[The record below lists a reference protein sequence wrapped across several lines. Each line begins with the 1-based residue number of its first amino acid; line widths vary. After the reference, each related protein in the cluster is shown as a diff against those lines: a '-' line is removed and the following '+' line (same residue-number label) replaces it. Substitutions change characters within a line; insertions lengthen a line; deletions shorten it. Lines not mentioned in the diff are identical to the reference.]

1 MERRKLT
8 KSVVDRLSVTGQD
21 YVAWCSDVIGFGVR
35 VRPSGARSF
44 VCQYRVGGRNS
55 VARKVTIGSV
65 AKLTVDEARAEAKR
79 ILANAELGT
88 DLGAEKAAKNAEM
101 TIADLCDLY
110 LREGVSKKRP
120 STVKTDRSRIERHIK
135 PLIGRKRI
143 GAVTGSDIERLLRDI
158 AHGKTAIDEK
168 GEKPRSRSIVRG
180 GEGAATRTVRL
191 LGGIFSWAVAI
202 GYLKENPRRGVTTFK
217 DGKGERFLSTEEMV
231 RLGEVLREAETIG
244 LPWVENDGAKA
255 KHRVKDKSKAR
266 EIISPYVT
274 AAIRLLIL
282 TGCRVGEILNLQWK
296 DVDLEN
302 GVLNIRHSKTGAKK
316 VLLAA
321 PAAKVIADL
330 KPISLY
336 VIAGADPNKPRSD
349 LKRPWQRILQHSGLG
364 HLRLHDLR
372 HSYASV
378 GAASGMGL
386 PVIGKL
392 LGHASPTT
400 TNRYAHLADDPVRRA
415 SEKIAAEIALK
426 IDGAQAGEIISIKA
440 RSK

>member
-8 KSVVDRLSVTGQD
+8 KSFVDRLSVTGQD

-65 AKLTVDEARAEAKR
+65 AKLTVDEARAEARR

-101 TIADLCDLY
+101 TVADLCDLY

-191 LGGIFSWAVAI
+191 LGGIFSWAVANR
-202 GYLKENPRRGVTTFK
+202 YLKENPRRGVTTFK
-217 DGKGERFLSTEEMV
+217 DGKGERFLSTDEMV

-244 LPWVENDGAKA
+244 LPWIENDGAKA
-255 KHRVKDKSKAR
+255 KHQIKDKSKAR

-296 DVDLEN
+296 DVDIEN
-302 GVLNIRHSKTGAKK
+302 GFLHLRQSKTGAKK

-321 PAAKVIADL
+321 PAAKVISDL

-336 VIAGADPNKPRSD
+336 VIAGADPKKPRSD
-349 LKRPWQRILQHSGLG
+349 LKRPWRRILQHSSLG

-392 LGHASPTT
+392 LGHSSPTT

-415 SEKIAAEIALK
+415 AESIAQEIAARIGDFE
-426 IDGAQAGEIISIKA
+426 DGYEAT
-440 RSK
+440 

>member
-8 KSVVDRLSVTGQD
+8 KTVVDRLPVTGQD
-21 YVAWCSDVIGFGVR
+21 YVAWCSDLVGFGVR
-35 VRPSGARSF
+35 VRPSGSRSF

-65 AKLTVDEARAEAKR
+65 TKLTVDVARAEARR

-88 DLGAEKAAKNAEM
+88 DLGAEKSAKNAEM
-101 TIADLCDLY
+101 TVADLCDLY
-110 LREGVSKKRP
+110 LQEGISKKKA
-120 STVKTDRSRIERHIK
+120 STIKTDRSRIERHIK

-143 GAVTGSDIERLLRDI
+143 GAVAGPDIERLLRDI
-158 AHGKTAIDEK
+158 AHGKTALDEK

-191 LGGIFSWAVAI
+191 LGGIFSWAVAN
-202 GYLKENPRRGVTTFK
+202 GYMKDNPRRGVATFK
-217 DGKGERFLSTEEMV
+217 DGKGERFLSTDETA

-244 LPWVENDGAKA
+244 LPWVENDGADA
-255 KHRVKDKSKAR
+255 KHRLKDKSKAR
-266 EIISPYVT
+266 EVISPYVT

-282 TGCRVGEILNLQWK
+282 TGCRVGEILSLQWK

-302 GVLNIRHSKTGAKK
+302 GVLNIRQSKTGAKK
-316 VLLAA
+316 VLLTA
-321 PAAKVIADL
+321 PAAKVLAEL
-330 KPISLY
+330 KRISSY

-349 LKRPWQRILQHSGLG
+349 LKRPWQRIIWRSGIG

-378 GAASGMGL
+378 GAAAGMGL

-392 LGHASPTT
+392 LGHGSPST

-415 SEKIAAEIALK
+415 AEKIAHEIAAR
-426 IDGAQAGEIISIKA
+426 IDGDFANS
-440 RSK
+440 

>member
-8 KSVVDRLSVTGQD
+8 KTVVDRLPVTGQD
-21 YVAWCSDVIGFGVR
+21 YVAWCSDLVGFGVR
-35 VRPSGARSF
+35 VRPSGSRSF
-44 VCQYRVGGRNS
+44 VCQYRLGGRNS

-65 AKLTVDEARAEAKR
+65 TKLTVDAARAEARR

-101 TIADLCDLY
+101 TVAELCDLY
-110 LREGVSKKRP
+110 LREGVSKKQA
-120 STVKTDRSRIERHIK
+120 STIKTDRSRIERHIK

-143 GAVTGSDIERLLRDI
+143 GSVTGPDIERLLRDI
-158 AHGKTAIDEK
+158 ANGKTAIDQK
-168 GEKPRSRSIVRG
+168 GEIPRSRSIVRG

-191 LGGIFSWAVAI
+191 LGGIFSWAVAN
-202 GYLKENPRRGVTTFK
+202 GFLKENPRRGVATFK
-217 DGKGERFLSTEEMV
+217 DGKGERFLSTDETV

-244 LPWVENDGAKA
+244 LPWAENDGANA
-255 KHRVKDKSKAR
+255 KHRLKDKAKAR
-266 EIISPYVT
+266 EVISPYVT

-302 GVLNIRHSKTGAKK
+302 GVLNIRQSKTGAKK

-330 KPISLY
+330 KPLSSY

-349 LKRPWQRILQHSGLG
+349 LKRPWQRILQYSGLG

-415 SEKIAAEIALK
+415 SEKIAAEIAAK
-426 IDGAQAGEIISIKA
+426 IEGNEARKNVVSIKG
-440 RSK
+440 RV